1 MDEKPAQVRLL
12 GGFSVL
18 AADAVIEAE
27 AWRSA
32 AVPTLVKLLAVGP
45 PHRRPRAEVLALLW
59 PDRERA
65 TALAALRRAVAS
77 AARVLGPDVVTLDD
91 HGVALGARVDA
102 EEFEAAAARAR
113 ARPDPGAYETALD
126 LYAGE
131 LLPGDRNEPWTNGR
145 RRALGAL
152 HTALCLELADL
163 RGAGR
168 EARVVLERALDADPL
183 AEPVHR
189 ALMRLYARCGRPQR
203 ALTQYQ
209 LLRRERAAAGAGA
222 PDEQSRAL
230 YQTMLPTVP
239 ADRPPVALAD
249 VGGSFV
255 GREAEM
261 AEVAAL
267 LERRRL
273 VTLVGPGGAG
283 KTRLALRTAAAAA
296 RDGRHDAFIVQLDG
310 VGDELLVDQAAA
322 IAVGMTLPAQRPV
335 RAALVAHLA
344 ARDAIVVLDGCDRI
358 LGAAGRLAAA
368 LAAAGPGIRVLATS
382 REPLRCAS
390 EAIWRIPSLR
400 EAHELFV
407 ERAAHARPGFE
418 PLATDGRVRDVCGQL
433 QGMPLAIELV
443 AARTATLSL
452 DDMAERVRDHVGAVE
467 RTRADVMG
475 ATVDWSYAL
484 LAAQERV
491 LLRRL
496 AVFAGGFTRAAAVA
510 VCGGG
515 AIAPERVGELLDRL
529 ADRAFVVVDGARL
542 RLLDPVR
549 RFAAAALEK
558 AGERDTIRIRHLDWC
573 LQLAEAHDPLDD
585 GRRRPPR
592 AVEAELDNLRAA
604 MRFALRRDPGHA
616 LRLSLSLRA
625 LWAVRG
631 YVAEGRRW
639 IDAALAA
646 GDKPSPLRFEALL
659 ASATLAL
666 RGGDGGERLQ
676 QVRPQLDDHRG
687 LGGDRDVAR
696 AVYRLGL
703 LEEAAGNLGSK
714 ALLRE
719 AVELAARASDRRL
732 RAVTAHANALA
743 HWSRAERAAAR
754 ALVLQALDL
763 LEAVPDDDV
772 GFFDGLTFGT
782 CLLEDAAGGRPRLLW
797 EEQTLLFDRYAREQ
811 AIGYTLNNLAWLAR
825 AEQDPGQARAALDE
839 ALARFRSRW
848 DRPGEALTLT
858 QLGNLERTQGE
869 HEAARDHLERALTAR
884 TRLHDRRGVIS
895 TTLALGMLD
904 LAGGDAEGGRARLG
918 EALARAE
925 AADDLPAMAGVQASW
940 AVAEERLDELH
951 RAARLYE
958 DAAALWCVQGLTRAE
973 GWAQLARAEVDADLG
988 HDASSARALDRAR
1001 GLLTTRGDAQVAR
1014 RVGAAM
1020 R

>member
-1 MDEKPAQVRLL
+1 LDEKAAQVRLL

-27 AWRSA
+27 DWRSA
-32 AVPTLVKLLAVGP
+32 SAPALLKLLAVGP
-45 PHRRPRAEVLALLW
+45 AHRRPRDEVVALLW
-59 PDRERA
+59 PGRERT
-65 TALAALRRAVAS
+65 TAVAALRRAVAS
-77 AARVLGPDVVTLDD
+77 AARVLGPDAVTLDD
-91 HGVALGARVDA
+91 HGVALAARIDA

-113 ARPDPGAYETALD
+113 ARPDPRAYETALH

-131 LLPGDRNEPWTNGR
+131 LLPGDRNEPWTMGR

-168 EARVVLERALDADPL
+168 EARVALERALDADPL

-209 LLRRERAAAGAGA
+209 LLRRDLAGAGA
-222 PDEQSRAL
+222 AAPDEQTRAL
-230 YQTMLPTVP
+230 YQAMLPGVP
-239 ADRPPVALAD
+239 AGRPHIALPET
-249 VGGSFV
+249 GRSFV
-255 GREAEM
+255 GREAEL

-267 LERRRL
+267 LQERRL
-273 VTLVGPGGAG
+273 VTIVGPGGAG
-283 KTRLALRTAAAAA
+283 KTRLALRTAAATA
-296 RDGRHDAFIVQLDG
+296 REGRDNAFLVELEG
-310 VGDELLVDQAAA
+310 VGDELVDQAAA
-322 IAVGMTLPAQRPV
+322 MAVGMALPAQRPM
-335 RAALVAHLA
+335 REALVAHLA
-344 ARDAIVVLDGCDRI
+344 ARDAIVVLDGCDRS

-382 REPLRCAS
+382 REPLRCPG
-390 EAIWRIPSLR
+390 ETTWRVPSLR
-400 EAHELFV
+400 EARELFI
-407 ERAAHARPGFE
+407 ERAARARPGFA
-418 PLATDGRVRDVCGQL
+418 PLAGDGRVREICGQL

-452 DDMAERVRDHVGAVE
+452 DDIAERVRDHVGAVE

-475 ATVDWSYAL
+475 ATIEWSYVL
-484 LAAQERV
+484 LPAQERV

-496 AVFAGGFTRAAAVA
+496 SVFAGGFTRAAAVA

-515 AIAPERVGELLDRL
+515 AFAPERVGELLDRL
-529 ADRAFVVVDGARL
+529 ADRAFVAVDGPRL

-549 RFAAAALEK
+549 RFAAGALEK
-558 AGERDTIRIRHLDWC
+558 AGERDTVRIRHLDWC
-573 LQLAEAHDPLDD
+573 LRLAEAHDPLDG
-585 GRRRPPR
+585 GRRRPSR
-592 AVEAELDNLRAA
+592 AVEAELDNLRSA

-646 GDKPSPLRFEALL
+646 GDEPSPLRFEALL

-676 QVRPQLDDHRG
+676 HVRPQLGDHRG
-687 LGGDRDVAR
+687 LGGDREVAR
-696 AVYRLGL
+696 AIYRLGL
-703 LEEAAGNLGSK
+703 LEEAAGNAGSK
-714 ALLRE
+714 ELLRD
-719 AVELAARASDRRL
+719 AAELAARAGDRRL

-763 LEAVPDDDV
+763 LEDVPDDDV

-782 CLLEDAAGGRPRLLW
+782 CLLQDGAGGRPRLLW
-797 EEQTLLFDRYAREQ
+797 EEQTLLFDRYSREQ
-811 AIGYTLNNLAWLAR
+811 AIGYALNNLAWLAR
-825 AEQDPGQARAALDE
+825 AEHDPGQARAALDE

-858 QLGNLERTQGE
+858 QLGNLERVQGE
-869 HEAARDHLERALTAR
+869 HEAARDHLDRALASR
-884 TRLHDRRGVIS
+884 TRLRDRRGVIS

-904 LAGGDAEGGRARLG
+904 LAGGDVEGGRERLG

-958 DAAALWCVQGLTRAE
+958 DAAALWSVQGLARAE
-973 GWAQLARAEVDADLG
+973 GWAQLARAEIDADLG
-988 HDASSARALDRAR
+988 HDASSARALERAR
-1001 GLLTTRGDAQVAR
+1001 ALLTTRGDARVAR
-1014 RVGAAM
+1014 RVGAAI